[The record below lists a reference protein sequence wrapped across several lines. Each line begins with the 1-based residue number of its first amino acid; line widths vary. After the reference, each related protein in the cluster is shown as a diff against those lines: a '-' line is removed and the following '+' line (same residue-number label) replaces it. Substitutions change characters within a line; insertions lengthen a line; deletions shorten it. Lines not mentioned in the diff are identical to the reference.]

1 MTFLKGLER
10 FTNWIF
16 LGEQSGHNLSLLQNG
31 AKKECVQV
39 VVINSKADFEE
50 LRKFPN
56 QVLWKKNFNVKQIAY
71 L

>member
-16 LGEQSGHNLSLLQNG
+16 LGEQSADNLSLLQNG
-31 AKKECVQV
+31 TKKECVQY
-39 VVINSKADFEE
+39 NKSKADFEK

-56 QVLWKKNFNVKQIAY
+56 
-71 L
+71 